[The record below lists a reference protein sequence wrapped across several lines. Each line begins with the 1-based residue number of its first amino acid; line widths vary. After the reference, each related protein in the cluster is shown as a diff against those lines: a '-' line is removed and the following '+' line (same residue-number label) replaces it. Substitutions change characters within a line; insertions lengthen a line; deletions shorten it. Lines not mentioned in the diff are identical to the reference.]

1 MLLRNPDLGSDL
13 VSATVSIWL
22 MGSVGVKLLKELVWG
37 PRGHEWGAFSLHVGR
52 GSTPCSN
59 PPPPGCLHQV
69 LKGGFSCVWLS
80 GAWGPG
86 VRWDGRAW
94 VAPGRGG
101 VWGWGW

>member
-59 PPPPGCLHQV
+59 PPPQAVCT
-69 LKGGFSCVWLS
+69 KS
-80 GAWGPG
+80 
-86 VRWDGRAW
+86 
-94 VAPGRGG
+94 
-101 VWGWGW
+101 